1 MATEKKDLA
10 WLVELVETKAKLE
23 VTPAN
28 VRSAIRSL
36 VKAGEIDDP
45 KDEGRYEFKG
55 VNDPTVKAIVAKLK
69 ENATRGEEKAAAAPK
84 RATKAK
90 TEKAAPAKRS
100 RRKAKP
106 VEEDEDEEVFDDE
119 ELDLDD

>member
-1 MATEKKDLA
+1 MATEKKDIA
-10 WLVELVETKAKLE
+10 WLVDVVETKAKLT

-28 VRSAIRSL
+28 VRAAIRSL

-45 KDEGRYEFKG
+45 KDEGRYEFAG
-55 VNDPTVKAIVAKLK
+55 VNDPTVKAIVTKLK
-69 ENATRGEEKAAAAPK
+69 ENAARASEDKPARKPKAAKPAA
-84 RATKAK
+84 
-90 TEKAAPAKRS
+90 KAAPAKRS

-106 VEEDEDEEVFDDE
+106 VEEEEDEEVFDDE